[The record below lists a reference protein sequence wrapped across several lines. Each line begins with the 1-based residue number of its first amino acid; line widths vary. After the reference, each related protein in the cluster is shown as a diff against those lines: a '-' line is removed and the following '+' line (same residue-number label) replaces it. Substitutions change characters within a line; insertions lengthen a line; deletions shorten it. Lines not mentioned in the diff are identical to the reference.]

1 MDRRVTSTG
10 RYWTLALPSVRPGP
24 GVRRTTR
31 TMSISILL
39 LASAASAQLVPITSV
54 SAFES
59 EIISSTKCWAVL
71 FVSRDRDVAAAIK
84 LTERLS
90 QTMPGLSLAS
100 ADVDDVKS
108 ISSEFNVRKRM
119 VPRLLIFTSR
129 ARQASVVKLKAEGS
143 SEISLE
149 EVMPL
154 IQAALSDNGKA
165 ESGDYEKL
173 TLSIGG
179 GKDEV

>member
-1 MDRRVTSTG
+1 
-10 RYWTLALPSVRPGP
+10 
-24 GVRRTTR
+24 
-31 TMSISILL
+31 MSISILL